1 MTTATSGDQRATPP
15 ERGTTASRD
24 LSDDAIGALDGYGIE
39 ECHLVGVSFG
49 GYLAQLV
56 ALKHPSRMLTLTL
69 IGRSRPC
76 WQIPTCPRST
86 TSCIGRIGPSSSTP
100 STSTRRHS
108 DQSSRFVVARD
119 AGTFEVVALIRSIHA
134 MARKPVG

>member
-24 LSDDAIGALDGYGIE
+24 LSDDAIGVLDGYGIE

-69 IGRSRPC
+69 IASEP
-76 WQIPTCPRST
+76 PVLADPDL
-86 TSCIGRIGPSSSTP
+86 PSIDDELH
-100 STSTRRHS
+100 R
-108 DQSSRFVVARD
+108 ANW
-119 AGTFEVVALIRSIHA
+119 
-134 MARKPVG
+134 PVILDT